1 MNYKLQLTILVL
13 SLGLVFSSCYKETF
27 IPEGQGLADWTTSTH
42 SSSATP
48 NYNTVFN
55 QTKVNRVDIVISAD
69 NWTTMQSDLSDIY
82 GSIGGGPGGGGG
94 FSDQTPVYV
103 PCSWYCNGIE
113 WYHVGIRYKGNSSL
127 KGPYTQGKQKLPF
140 RIKFDEFED
149 DYVEIKNQTFYGF
162 SELSLSSNY
171 NDKSCM
177 REKTATDLF
186 REFGV
191 PAPQTAYYEVY
202 VDHGSGPVYFGLYTF
217 VEVIFDKMLETQ
229 LGTNSGNC
237 YKPDGDGAK
246 WASTGFN
253 LADFEK
259 KTNETSDWS
268 DVQAA
273 YDALHSSTRTT
284 DTTQY
289 KAALEAVFDVDR
301 FLKYLAVNTTIQNW
315 DTYGRMTHNYYL
327 YNDPATNTLGWLPW
341 DNNEAF
347 QYGKMGGSLDFDM
360 NQVNGADWPLIR
372 YLIDI
377 PSYRDK
383 YDAYI
388 RSFIDTAFEPTKMQ
402 AQYNAQKALI
412 ESSVTSELSTHSFL
426 NSPSDFNSA
435 VTELINHA
443 STQNSAADAYL
454 N

>member
-1 MNYKLQLTILVL
+1 MNYKLQLTVMVL
-13 SLGLVFSSCYKETF
+13 SLGLIFSSCYKETF

-42 SSSATP
+42 SSTATP
-48 NYNTVFN
+48 DYNTVFD

-69 NWTTMQSDLSDIY
+69 NWTVMQNDLYDIY
-82 GSIGGGPGGGGG
+82 GTSSGGPGGGGG

-103 PCSWYCNGIE
+103 PCSWYVNGIE

-127 KGPYTQGKQKLPF
+127 KGAYTQGKQKLPF

-171 NDKSCM
+171 NDMSCM

-217 VEVIFDKMLETQ
+217 VEVVFDKMLATQ
-229 LGTNSGNC
+229 FGTNAGNC

-259 KTNETSDWS
+259 KTNEASDWS

-327 YNDPATNTLGWLPW
+327 YNDPATNTLGWIPW

-347 QYGKMGGSLDFDM
+347 SDGKMGGSLDFDM

-377 PSYRDK
+377 PGYRNK

-412 ESSVTSELSTHSFL
+412 ESSVTNELSTHSFL
-426 NSPSDFNSA
+426 NSASDFNNA
-435 VTELINHA
+435 VNDLINHA
-443 STQNSAADAYL
+443 STRNVAAEAYL